1 MKKWKYEG
9 VMCKVCGKQ
18 AVVRGYCRKCYDHSL
33 ERKEMHRI
41 ESRNRYR
48 NLKGGMNMGEGM
60 NEVVSAVKAEI
71 KKTEEKL
78 ASLRRMEEET
88 KRIMGIPNIV
98 QPNIQGAGQP
108 IGNVR
113 RKIKYTHFS
122 DIETKQ
128 MINMY
133 NNMNAIPSLDLTDKI
148 AKIASVMKQPYRR
161 VYNKIYN
168 LMDEGKLPKEN
179 SISPFSHV
187 GARPRQHRIAMHLW
201 TENEVNQLIHY
212 TNLNKSPLEI
222 SQLIGVEN
230 KVISNK
236 LNKLRA
242 EGKLPYKQ
250 KPLDN
255 PLATM

>member
-1 MKKWKYEG
+1 
-9 VMCKVCGKQ
+9 
-18 AVVRGYCRKCYDHSL
+18 
-33 ERKEMHRI
+33 
-41 ESRNRYR
+41 
-48 NLKGGMNMGEGM
+48 MGEGM
-60 NEVVSAVKAEI
+60 KEVIYAIKAEI

-88 KRIMGIPNIV
+88 NKILGISSLPFV
-98 QPNIQGAGQP
+98 RVPETGMVIQDTGQS
-108 IGNVR
+108 IGKVKK
-113 RKIKYTHFS
+113 KIKNTRFS
-122 DIETKQ
+122 DIEVKQ
-128 MINMY
+128 IVNMW
-133 NNMNAIPSLDLTDKI
+133 NNMKNIPNLDLTDKV
-148 AKIASVMKQPYRR
+148 AKIASVMKQPRKR
-161 VYNKIYN
+161 IYNKIYN
-168 LMDEGKLPKEN
+168 LMVMGKLPKEN